1 MNSTT
6 RLSIGAVRR
15 ATTTDAAAIALLST
29 EIPPPSR
36 ESQNRA
42 AFVIDGDDGLL
53 GAIDLEQA
61 ADHLAVMHLA
71 IGAGAPTPD
80 IVHTLLAFAEVTARA
95 IGLRE
100 VRLGPNALPDGM
112 PPPRY
117 YSFGVRRL
125 STGRLARSLDH
136 LESLGVP
143 LLYDG
148 SAPLDQTLYFR
159 GVWAAM
165 AVLIGFGSISMAVL
179 AGGDI
184 TLLHVFGP
192 ALICAV
198 CVIFAVWQIALIV
211 AAARRAG
218 HGLLRLATILAA
230 AASVAGIVVL
240 TQDRAVPA
248 VAELWAIYGGD
259 RELSDLSVTVSAD
272 GTTLNVAGSY
282 GTGSEDAV
290 RRALA
295 QNKSIR
301 RVILS
306 GPGGRIGAAYEINRL
321 IHARRLATH
330 VDTGCASACTIAFL
344 GGTQRSIS
352 PTGRLGF
359 HQGSFPGMSTNDM
372 FEANRDMRRFLIAS
386 GVTPAFA
393 QRVIDTPAD
402 EIWTPTPEELLA
414 GRVINRVNR

>member
-1 MNSTT
+1 MISAT

-15 ATTTDAAAIALLST
+15 ATAADAAAIALLST
-29 EIPPPSR
+29 EIPSPSR
-36 ESQNRA
+36 EAANRA
-42 AFVIDGDDGLL
+42 AFVIEGEDGLL
-53 GAIDLEQA
+53 GVLDLEQA
-61 ADHLAVMHLA
+61 ANRLAVMNIA
-71 IGAGAPTPD
+71 VAPGAPALD
-80 IVHTLLAFAEVTARA
+80 IVRTLLAFTEVTARA

-100 VRLGPNALPDGM
+100 VRLRPGALPDGTAI
-112 PPPRY
+112 PQRY
-117 YSFGVRRL
+117 RDGIRRL

-143 LLYDG
+143 LLRDG

-165 AVLIGFGSISMAVL
+165 AVLIGFGSISMAVFT
-179 AGGDI
+179 GGDI

-198 CVIFAVWQIALIV
+198 CVLFAFWQIALIV
-211 AAARRAG
+211 AAAWRAG
-218 HGLLRLATILAA
+218 RGMLRLATFAAA
-230 AASVAGIVVL
+230 AASVAGIVAL

-272 GTTLNVAGSY
+272 GTTLNVDGSY
-282 GTGSEDAV
+282 GMGSEDAV
-290 RRALA
+290 RRALL
-295 QNKSIR
+295 QNPSIR
-301 RVILS
+301 RVVLS
-306 GPGGRIGAAYEINRL
+306 GPGGRISAAYEINRL
-321 IHARRLATH
+321 IHARRLATR

-344 GGTQRSIS
+344 GGAERSIS
-352 PTGRLGF
+352 PNGRLGF
-359 HQGSFPGMSTNDM
+359 HQGSFPGMSANDM
-372 FEANRDMRRFLIAS
+372 FESNRDMRRFLVAS

-393 QRVIDTPAD
+393 QRVIDTPHD